1 MPLITTPM
9 AAMPMLAMPIVAIV
23 AVVLDFIIGEPRR
36 YHPLVGFGF
45 LASKLEALLNLTSQ
59 QLLATQRFVGALALA
74 LLLVPFTILAY
85 SLFQPSASS
94 YVLSLLA
101 NTLLLYF
108 AIGHK
113 SLHQHARA
121 VTAALNRGDEDL
133 AKTAASYMVSRDSS
147 AIEPIPATIESVLEN
162 GNDGVFGALFWF
174 FIAGGTGAL
183 LFRLANTM
191 DAMWGYK
198 TPRFYYFG
206 WAAARFDDTLNYI
219 PARLT
224 AFTYALLGRTS
235 IALACWNTQ
244 APTWDSPNAG
254 PVMSAG
260 AGALNVKLGG
270 AARYFGEWHERPI
283 LGAGKP
289 PVLND
294 IERALALIRHGVIMW
309 LVIFIIVTLL
319 IASTAHA

>member
-1 MPLITTPM
+1 MPVI
-9 AAMPMLAMPIVAIV
+9 AIV
-23 AVVLDFIIGEPRR
+23 AMALDFALGEPRR

-45 LASKLEALLNLTSQ
+45 LANKLEATFNPKTKQDLPF
-59 QLLATQRFVGALALA
+59 QRFIGLIALIVLIS
-74 LLLVPFTILAY
+74 PFIILAY
-85 SLFQPSASS
+85 WLCHQLITFF
-94 YVLSLLA
+94 VA

-113 SLHQHARA
+113 SLHEHARA
-121 VTAALNRGDEDL
+121 VSKALINNDQEL

-174 FIAGGTGAL
+174 FIAGGIGAL

-198 TPRFYYFG
+198 SPRFIYFG

-224 AFTYALLGRTS
+224 ALTYALLGNTKL
-235 IALACWNTQ
+235 ALSCWKSQ

-270 AARYFGEWHERPI
+270 AARYFGEWHERPT

-289 PVLND
+289 PVLTD
-294 IERALALIRHGVIMW
+294 IERALALVRHGVYIW
-309 LVIFIIVTLL
+309 LGIFLIITLM
-319 IASTAHA
+319 IASFVHA

>member
-1 MPLITTPM
+1 MPVI
-9 AAMPMLAMPIVAIV
+9 AIV
-23 AVVLDFIIGEPRR
+23 AMALDFALGEPRR
-36 YHPLVGFGF
+36 YHPLVGIGF
-45 LASKLEALLNLTSQ
+45 LANKLEATFNPKTKQDLPF
-59 QLLATQRFVGALALA
+59 QRFIGLIALIVLIS
-74 LLLVPFTILAY
+74 PFIILAY
-85 SLFQPSASS
+85 WLCHQLITFF
-94 YVLSLLA
+94 VA

-113 SLHQHARA
+113 SLHEHARA
-121 VTAALNRGDEDL
+121 VSKALINNDQEL

-147 AIEPIPATIESVLEN
+147 AIEPIPATVESVLEN

-174 FIAGGTGAL
+174 FIAGGPGAL

-198 TPRFYYFG
+198 SPRFIYFG
-206 WAAARFDDTLNYI
+206 WAAARFDDALNYI

-224 AFTYALLGRTS
+224 ALTYALLGNTKL
-235 IALACWNTQ
+235 ALSCWKSQ

-260 AGALNVKLGG
+260 AGTLNVKLGG
-270 AARYFGEWHERPI
+270 AARYFGEWHERPT

-289 PVLND
+289 PVLTD
-294 IERALALIRHGVIMW
+294 IERALALVRHGVYIW
-309 LVIFIIVTLL
+309 LGIFLILTLM
-319 IASTAHA
+319 IASIAHA

>member
-1 MPLITTPM
+1 MPAI
-9 AAMPMLAMPIVAIV
+9 AMPMVAIV
-23 AVVLDFIIGEPRR
+23 AVALDFALGEPRR

-45 LASKLEALLNLTSQ
+45 LANKLEARFNPEAKQDSP
-59 QLLATQRFVGALALA
+59 TQSFTGLIA
-74 LLLVPFTILAY
+74 LLVLILPFIILAFWLCHQ
-85 SLFQPSASS
+85 SITFF
-94 YVLSLLA
+94 VA

-108 AIGHK
+108 ALGHK
-113 SLHQHARA
+113 SLHEHARA
-121 VTAALNRGDEDL
+121 VSNALESDDQEL

-147 AIEPIPATIESVLEN
+147 AIEPIPATVESVLEN

-174 FIAGGTGAL
+174 FIAGSTGAL

-198 TPRFYYFG
+198 TSRFYYFG
-206 WAAARFDDTLNYI
+206 WAAARFDDVLNYI

-224 AFTYALLGRTS
+224 ALTYALLGNTKL
-235 IALACWNTQ
+235 ALSCWKSQ

-270 AARYFGEWHERPI
+270 AARYFGEWHERPV
-283 LGAGKP
+283 LGAGNP

-294 IERALALIRHGVIMW
+294 IERALALIRHGVYIW
-309 LVIFIIVTLL
+309 LGIYLIITLM
-319 IASTAHA
+319 IASIAYA

>member
-1 MPLITTPM
+1 MFSYSNYLILPV
-9 AAMPMLAMPIVAIV
+9 IAIV
-23 AVVLDFIIGEPRR
+23 AVALDFALGEPRR
-36 YHPLVGFGF
+36 YHPLVGFGW
-45 LASKLEALLNLTSQ
+45 LADKFENKLNPENNRNKSI
-59 QLLATQRFVGALALA
+59 QRWVGAFSLA
-74 LLLVPFTILAY
+74 LLLAPFITLAY
-85 SLFQPSASS
+85 WLCHLYFIG
-94 YVLSLLA
+94 LIA

-108 AIGHK
+108 ALGHK
-113 SLHQHARA
+113 SLHEHARA
-121 VTAALNRGDEDL
+121 VSQALHNNDVAQAQL
-133 AKTAASYMVSRDSS
+133 AASYMVSRDSS
-147 AIEPIPATIESVLEN
+147 AIEPIPATVESVLEN

-174 FIAGGTGAL
+174 FIAGGTAAL

-206 WAAARFDDTLNYI
+206 WAAARFDDALNYI

-224 AFTYALLGRTS
+224 ALTYVLLGHTKL
-235 IALACWNTQ
+235 ALTCWKNQ

-283 LGAGKP
+283 LGAGEP
-289 PVLND
+289 PVLAD
-294 IERALALIRHGVIMW
+294 IERTLALVRYGVTVW
-309 LVIFIIVTLL
+309 LLVFLIIVS
-319 IASTAHA
+319 IAHA

>member
-1 MPLITTPM
+1 MPVITMSTVAM
-9 AAMPMLAMPIVAIV
+9 AMV
-23 AVVLDFIIGEPRR
+23 AVAAVALDFMLGEPRR

-45 LASKLEALLNLTSQ
+45 LASKLEALLNTQDRQSLV
-59 QLLATQRFVGALALA
+59 TQRFVGAIALVFLIA
-74 LLLVPFTILAY
+74 PFILFAY
-85 SLFQPSASS
+85 WLCHIAIISF
-94 YVLSLLA
+94 VA

-121 VTAALNRGDEDL
+121 VSSALKSGDEDL

-147 AIEPIPATIESVLEN
+147 AIEPIPATVESVLEN

-174 FIAGGTGAL
+174 FIAGGAGAL

-198 TPRFYYFG
+198 SPRFYYFG
-206 WAAARFDDTLNYI
+206 WAAARFDDVLNYI

-224 AFTYALLGRTS
+224 ALTYALLGHTKL
-235 IALACWNTQ
+235 ALNCWKTQ

-260 AGALNVKLGG
+260 AGALHVKLGG
-270 AARYFGEWHERPI
+270 AARYFGEWHERPV
-283 LGAGKP
+283 LGAGNP

-294 IERALALIRHGVIMW
+294 IERALALVRHGVYLW
-309 LVIFIIVTLL
+309 LVLFFGLALFLMVV
-319 IASTAHA
+319 SVAHA

>member
-1 MPLITTPM
+1 MPVIAMPL
-9 AAMPMLAMPIVAIV
+9 VAIA
-23 AVVLDFIIGEPRR
+23 AVVLDFIFGEPRR

-45 LASKLEALLNLTSQ
+45 LASKLEASLNAPMKQ
-59 QLLATQRFVGALALA
+59 KLATQRVVGALALVF
-74 LLLVPFTILAY
+74 LLAPFTLLAY
-85 SLFQPSASS
+85 WLCKSPTASNTVCSL
-94 YVLSLLA
+94 VA
-101 NTLLLYF
+101 NTVLLYF

-121 VTAALNRGDEDL
+121 VSSALNHDDEDL
-133 AKTAASYMVSRDSS
+133 AKIAASYMVSRDSS
-147 AIEPIPATIESVLEN
+147 AIEPIPATVESVLEN

-174 FIAGGTGAL
+174 FIAGGAGAL

-206 WAAARFDDTLNYI
+206 WAAARFDDALNYI

-224 AFTYALLGRTS
+224 AITYALLGNTKL
-235 IALACWNTQ
+235 ALVCWKTQ

-260 AGALNVKLGG
+260 AGALNLKLGG
-270 AARYFGEWHERPI
+270 AARYFGEWHERPV
-283 LGAGKP
+283 LGAGNP

-309 LVIFIIVTLL
+309 LVIFLIITLM
-319 IASTAHA
+319 IASITHA

>member
-1 MPLITTPM
+1 MFALSDYLIIHM
-9 AAMPMLAMPIVAIV
+9 IAMPIVAILAV
-23 AVVLDFIIGEPRR
+23 ALDFALGEPRR

-45 LASKLEALLNLTSQ
+45 LANKVEAFFNPTIKQGSTTQ
-59 QLLATQRFVGALALA
+59 YFAGLLALV
-74 LLLVPFTILAY
+74 LLISPFIIFAYWLCHHLVTGFI
-85 SLFQPSASS
+85 
-94 YVLSLLA
+94 A

-108 AIGHK
+108 SIGHK

-121 VTAALNRGDEDL
+121 VSNALNKQNETL
-133 AKTAASYMVSRDSS
+133 AKTAASYMVSRDVS

-162 GNDGVFGALFWF
+162 GNDSIFSTLFWF

-198 TPRFYYFG
+198 TSRFYYFG
-206 WAAARFDDTLNYI
+206 WAAARFDDALNYI

-224 AFTYALLGRTS
+224 ALTYAIFGNTKL
-235 IALACWNTQ
+235 ALKCWKTQ

-260 AGALNVKLGG
+260 AGALNIKLGG
-270 AARYFGEWHERPI
+270 AARYFGEWHERPV
-283 LGAGKP
+283 LGAGNP
-289 PVLND
+289 PALSD
-294 IERALALIRHGVIMW
+294 IERALALVRHGVYLW
-309 LVIFIIVTLL
+309 LGIFLIITLM
-319 IASTAHA
+319 IASITHA

>member
-1 MPLITTPM
+1 MPVIAT
-9 AAMPMLAMPIVAIV
+9 V
-23 AVVLDFIIGEPRR
+23 AVALDFALGEPRR
-36 YHPLVGFGF
+36 FHPLVGFGF
-45 LASKLEALLNLTSQ
+45 LANKLEALLNPKNKQASSSQ
-59 QLLATQRFVGALALA
+59 RVIGSIALILLFAPFVLLAYWLCQNLTTFFV
-74 LLLVPFTILAY
+74 
-85 SLFQPSASS
+85 
-94 YVLSLLA
+94 A

-113 SLHQHARA
+113 SLHEHARA
-121 VTAALNRGDEDL
+121 VSSALNKNDL
-133 AKTAASYMVSRDSS
+133 ENAKTAASYMVSRDSS

-191 DAMWGYK
+191 DSMWGYK
-198 TPRFYYFG
+198 TSRFYYFG
-206 WAAARFDDTLNYI
+206 WAAARFDDVLNYL

-224 AFTYALLGRTS
+224 AITYALLGHTK
-235 IALACWNTQ
+235 LAFNCWKTQ

-270 AARYFGEWHERPI
+270 PARYFGEWHDRPT
-283 LGAGKP
+283 LGAGNP
-289 PVLND
+289 PVLAD
-294 IERALALIRHGVIMW
+294 IERALALIRHGVYAW
-309 LVIFIIVTLL
+309 LAFYLIIIIL
-319 IASTAHA
+319 IVSVAHA

>member
-1 MPLITTPM
+1 
-9 AAMPMLAMPIVAIV
+9 MPMVAV
-23 AVVLDFIIGEPRR
+23 AAVVLDFIFGEPRR

-45 LASKLEALLNLTSQ
+45 LANKLEASFNAPMKQNST
-59 QLLATQRFVGALALA
+59 TQRFVGTLALA
-74 LLLVPFTILAY
+74 LLLTPFALLAY
-85 SLFQPSASS
+85 
-94 YVLSLLA
+94 LLCHQSITSFVA

-121 VTAALNRGDEDL
+121 VSAALNQGDDDL

-147 AIEPIPATIESVLEN
+147 AIEPIPATVESVLEN

-174 FIAGGTGAL
+174 FIAGGAGAL

-206 WAAARFDDTLNYI
+206 WAAARFDDALNYI

-224 AFTYALLGRTS
+224 AITYALLGNTKL
-235 IALACWNTQ
+235 ALVCWKNQ

-270 AARYFGEWHERPI
+270 AARYFGEWHKRPV
-283 LGAGKP
+283 LGAGNP

-294 IERALALIRHGVIMW
+294 IERTLALIRHGVIMW
-309 LVIFIIVTLL
+309 LVIFLIITLM
-319 IASTAHA
+319 IASIAHA

>member
-1 MPLITTPM
+1 MPAI
-9 AAMPMLAMPIVAIV
+9 AMPMVAIV
-23 AVVLDFIIGEPRR
+23 AVALDFALGEPQRF
-36 YHPLVGFGF
+36 HPLVGFGF
-45 LASKLEALLNLTSQ
+45 LANKLEARFNPKAKQNSP
-59 QLLATQRFVGALALA
+59 TQRFTGLIA
-74 LLLVPFTILAY
+74 LLLLILPFVILAY
-85 SLFQPSASS
+85 WLCHHLITRF
-94 YVLSLLA
+94 VA

-113 SLHQHARA
+113 SLHEHARA
-121 VTAALNRGDEDL
+121 VTAALNNNDEDL

-147 AIEPIPATIESVLEN
+147 AIEPIPATVESVLEN

-198 TPRFYYFG
+198 TPRFFYFG
-206 WAAARFDDTLNYI
+206 WAAARFDDALNYI

-224 AFTYALLGRTS
+224 ALTYALLGNTKL
-235 IALACWNTQ
+235 ALRCWKSQ

-254 PVMSAG
+254 PVMSSG

-270 AARYFGEWHERPI
+270 AARYFGEWHERPV
-283 LGAGKP
+283 LGAGNP

-294 IERALALIRHGVIMW
+294 IEHALALVRHGVYIW
-309 LVIFIIVTLL
+309 LGIFSIITLM
-319 IASTAHA
+319 IASIAHA

>member
-1 MPLITTPM
+1 
-9 AAMPMLAMPIVAIV
+9 MPMVAIV
-23 AVVLDFIIGEPRR
+23 AVALDFALGEPRR

-45 LASKLEALLNLTSQ
+45 LAHKLEMRFNPEAKQGST
-59 QLLATQRFVGALALA
+59 TQRFIGLIA
-74 LLLVPFTILAY
+74 LLVLILPFIILAY
-85 SLFQPSASS
+85 WLCNQFITFF
-94 YVLSLLA
+94 VA

-121 VTAALNRGDEDL
+121 VSAALNNNDDDL

-147 AIEPIPATIESVLEN
+147 AIEPVSATVESVLEN

-198 TPRFYYFG
+198 TPRFFYFG
-206 WAAARFDDTLNYI
+206 WAAARFDDALNYI

-224 AFTYALLGRTS
+224 ALTYALLGNTKL
-235 IALACWNTQ
+235 ALSCWKSQ

-270 AARYFGEWHERPI
+270 AARYFGEWHERPA
-283 LGAGKP
+283 LGAGNP
-289 PVLND
+289 PVLID
-294 IERALALIRHGVIMW
+294 IERALALIRHGVYIW
-309 LVIFIIVTLL
+309 LVIFLIITLM
-319 IASTAHA
+319 IASIAHA

>member
-1 MPLITTPM
+1 
-9 AAMPMLAMPIVAIV
+9 MPMVAIA
-23 AVVLDFIIGEPRR
+23 AVVLDSIFGEPRR
-36 YHPLVGFGF
+36 YHPLIGFGF
-45 LASKLEALLNLTSQ
+45 LASKLEASFNMPMKQNSTV
-59 QLLATQRFVGALALA
+59 QRFVGALALVF
-74 LLLVPFTILAY
+74 LLAPFTLLAY
-85 SLFQPSASS
+85 CLCQYSVASF
-94 YVLSLLA
+94 LT

-121 VTAALNRGDEDL
+121 VSSALNRDDQDL

-147 AIEPIPATIESVLEN
+147 AIEPIPATVESVLEN

-206 WAAARFDDTLNYI
+206 WAAARFDDVLNYI

-224 AFTYALLGRTS
+224 ALTYALLGNTRL
-235 IALACWNTQ
+235 ALCCWKTQ
-244 APTWDSPNAG
+244 AVTWDSPNAG

-270 AARYFGEWHERPI
+270 AARYFGEWHERPV
-283 LGAGKP
+283 LGAGNP
-289 PVLND
+289 PVLSD

-309 LVIFIIVTLL
+309 MIIFLIISLM
-319 IASTAHA
+319 IASITHA

>member
-1 MPLITTPM
+1 MFSYSDYLIMPVI
-9 AAMPMLAMPIVAIV
+9 AIV
-23 AVVLDFIIGEPRR
+23 AMALDFALGEPRR

-45 LASKLEALLNLTSQ
+45 LANKLEATFNPKTKQDLPF
-59 QLLATQRFVGALALA
+59 QRFIGLIALIVLIS
-74 LLLVPFTILAY
+74 PFIILAY
-85 SLFQPSASS
+85 WLCHQLITFF
-94 YVLSLLA
+94 VA

-113 SLHQHARA
+113 SLHEHARA
-121 VTAALNRGDEDL
+121 VSKALINNDQEL

-147 AIEPIPATIESVLEN
+147 AIEPIPATVESVLEN

-174 FIAGGTGAL
+174 FIAGGPGAL

-198 TPRFYYFG
+198 SPRFIYFG
-206 WAAARFDDTLNYI
+206 WAAARFDDALNYI

-224 AFTYALLGRTS
+224 ALTYALLGNTKL
-235 IALACWNTQ
+235 ALSCWKSQ

-270 AARYFGEWHERPI
+270 AARYFGEWHERPT

-289 PVLND
+289 PVLTD
-294 IERALALIRHGVIMW
+294 IERALALVRHGVYIW
-309 LVIFIIVTLL
+309 LGIFLIITLM
-319 IASTAHA
+319 IASFAHA

>member
-1 MPLITTPM
+1 MFSYSDYLIMPVI
-9 AAMPMLAMPIVAIV
+9 AIV
-23 AVVLDFIIGEPRR
+23 AMALDFALGEPRR

-45 LASKLEALLNLTSQ
+45 LANKLEATFNPKTKQDLPF
-59 QLLATQRFVGALALA
+59 QRFIGLIALIVLIS
-74 LLLVPFTILAY
+74 PFIILAY
-85 SLFQPSASS
+85 WLCHQLITFF
-94 YVLSLLA
+94 VA

-113 SLHQHARA
+113 SLHEHARA
-121 VTAALNRGDEDL
+121 VSKALINNDQEL

-147 AIEPIPATIESVLEN
+147 AIEPIPATVESVLEN

-174 FIAGGTGAL
+174 FIAGGPGAL

-198 TPRFYYFG
+198 SPRFIYFG

-224 AFTYALLGRTS
+224 ALTYALLGNTKL
-235 IALACWNTQ
+235 ALSCWKSQ

-270 AARYFGEWHERPI
+270 AARYFGEWHERPT

-289 PVLND
+289 PVLTD
-294 IERALALIRHGVIMW
+294 IERALALVRHGVYIW
-309 LVIFIIVTLL
+309 LGIFLIITLM
-319 IASTAHA
+319 IASFAHA